1 MHKTC
6 RQLNANKRHV
16 RRASPGTCS
25 RGPGAPG
32 LTPPLP
38 APGSGTTPA
47 ALAGAA
53 GAAGARRAAGVRATA
68 GRAEQRA
75 RGLADEGARAR
86 GVGGGLGV
94 AVGVLFTEHGEPE
107 RGEHGL
113 GGAAETVSPEGGTT

>member
-6 RQLNANKRHV
+6 RQLNANKRQV

-25 RGPGAPG
+25 RGPGAPV

-75 RGLADEGARAR
+75 RGLADEGARVR
-86 GVGGGLGV
+86 GVGGGL
-94 AVGVLFTEHGEPE
+94 GVLFTEHGEPE